1 MRAEQQVLCQSQRPR
16 AVERYL
22 TAVKADLTLV
32 NQNVEGKKKKTC
44 LCAKMQPY
52 CVNGAFIGTSESP
65 PLAAACYS
73 V

>member
-32 NQNVEGKKKKTC
+32 NQNVEGKKKKP
-44 LCAKMQPY
+44 A
-52 CVNGAFIGTSESP
+52 
-65 PLAAACYS
+65 S
-73 V
+73 VLKCNLTA